1 MPELP
6 EVETLVRG
14 LRRTVVGRRIL
25 EVRLGKTD
33 FMDDAAAIER
43 GVPGCRI
50 AAVERV
56 GKFFLLRLEAAPQ
69 KPRAANGRE
78 PTALLVHLGMTGHL
92 SPHRPEEPAP
102 KHTHVV
108 MPLDDGRELRYTD
121 PRRFGRMA
129 LLAGAALQ
137 AEIARHG
144 AEPLEISEAEFRE
157 RLAARRARI
166 KALLLDQRFLH
177 GIGNIYADESLWHA
191 RIHPMRIAATLT
203 REQARALHRAM
214 RKVLAAAIRAG
225 GSSISDYRDA
235 DGQPGFFQMRHRAYD
250 REGKPCHR
258 CRARIRRI
266 LVAGRS
272 SHFCPRC
279 QRGPRI
285 EKRKSRASKARTAA
299 R

>member
-14 LRRTVVGRRIL
+14 LRRSVVGRRIL

-33 FMDDAAAIER
+33 FIDDAAALER
-43 GVPGCRI
+43 GAPGCRI
-50 AAVERV
+50 AAIDRV
-56 GKFFLLRLEAAPQ
+56 GKFFLLRLEPAAG
-69 KPRAANGRE
+69 NGRA
-78 PTALLVHLGMTGHL
+78 PVALLVHLGMTGHL
-92 SPHRPEEPAP
+92 SPHRPEEPVP

-108 MPLDDGRELRYTD
+108 LPLDDGRELRYTD

-129 LLAGAALQ
+129 LLSGAALQ

-144 AEPLEISEAEFRE
+144 REPLEVTLAEFRA

-191 RIHPMRIAATLT
+191 RIHPMRLGATLNLQ
-203 REQARALHRAM
+203 QARELRRAI

-235 DGQPGFFQMRHRAYD
+235 DGQPGFFQIRHRAYD

-258 CRARIRRI
+258 CGARIRRI
-266 LVAGRS
+266 LVSGRS

-279 QRGPRI
+279 QRVPRPQS
-285 EKRKSRASKARTAA
+285 KSQNARRKP
-299 R
+299 

>member
-14 LRRTVVGRRIL
+14 LRRTIVGRRIL
-25 EVRLGKTD
+25 EVRLGQTD
-33 FMDDAAAIER
+33 FMDDAAAIAR
-43 GVPGCRI
+43 GLPGCRI

-56 GKFFLLRLEAAPQ
+56 GKFFLLRLEPPAA
-69 KPRAANGRE
+69 AGNGHE
-78 PTALLVHLGMTGHL
+78 PAALLVHLGMTGHL
-92 SPHRPEEPAP
+92 SPHRPEEPLP

-108 MPLDDGRELRYTD
+108 LPLDDGRELRYTD

-129 LLAGAALQ
+129 LLCGAAL
-137 AEIARHG
+137 AGEIARHG
-144 AEPLEISEAEFRE
+144 AEPLEISEADFLQ
-157 RLAARRARI
+157 RLAARRARL

-191 RIHPMRIAATLT
+191 RLHPLRIAATLT
-203 REQARALHRAM
+203 RPQARALHRAM

-235 DGQPGFFQMRHRAYD
+235 DGRPGWFQIRHRAYD
-250 REGKPCHR
+250 REGQPCFR
-258 CRARIRRI
+258 CRARIRRMV
-266 LVAGRS
+266 VAGRS

-279 QRGPRI
+279 QKAPPRGNRTV
-285 EKRKSRASKARTAA
+285 KAGKSHTSA
-299 R
+299 

>member
-14 LRRTVVGRRIL
+14 LRRSVVGRRVL
-25 EVRLGKTD
+25 EVRFGKTD
-33 FMDDAAAIER
+33 FIDDAAAIER

-50 AAVERV
+50 AAIERV
-56 GKFFLLRLEAAPQ
+56 GKFFLLRLESAA
-69 KPRAANGRE
+69 AEANGR
-78 PTALLVHLGMTGHL
+78 PPAALLVHLGMTGHL

-102 KHTHVV
+102 RHTHVV
-108 MPLDDGRELRYTD
+108 MPLDDGHELRYTD

-129 LLAGAALQ
+129 LLSGAALQ

-144 AEPLEISEAEFRE
+144 AEPLKIHENEFCT
-157 RLAARRARI
+157 RLAARRARV

-203 REQARALHRAM
+203 RGQARALHRAI

-235 DGQPGFFQMRHRAYD
+235 DGRPGFFQIRHRAYD

-279 QRGPRI
+279 QRVPR
-285 EKRKSRASKARTAA
+285 SKQA
-299 R
+299 

>member
-14 LRRTVVGRRIL
+14 LRRTIVGRRIL
-25 EVRLGKTD
+25 EVRLGQTD
-33 FMDDAAAIER
+33 FVDDAAAIER

-50 AAVERV
+50 AGVERV
-56 GKFFLLRLEAAPQ
+56 GKFFLLRLKPPAA
-69 KPRAANGRE
+69 AVNGHE
-78 PTALLVHLGMTGHL
+78 PAALLVHLGMTGHL
-92 SPHRPEEPAP
+92 SPHRPDEPLP

-129 LLAGAALQ
+129 LLSDAALA

-144 AEPLEISEAEFRE
+144 AEPMEIAEADFLE

-191 RIHPMRIAATLT
+191 RVHPLRVAATLT
-203 REQARALHRAM
+203 RTQSRALHRAI

-235 DGQPGFFQMRHRAYD
+235 DGRPGWFQIRHRAYD
-250 REGKPCHR
+250 REGQPCFR

-266 LVAGRS
+266 IVAGRS

-279 QRGPRI
+279 QRAPR
-285 EKRKSRASKARTAA
+285 RS
-299 R
+299 

>member
-25 EVRLGKTD
+25 EVRLGQTD
-33 FMDDAAAIER
+33 FMDDAAAIAR
-43 GVPGCRI
+43 GLPGCRI
-50 AAVERV
+50 AAIERV
-56 GKFFLLRLEAAPQ
+56 GKFFLLWLKSPAA
-69 KPRAANGRE
+69 AVNGHE
-78 PTALLVHLGMTGHL
+78 PAALLVHLGMTGHL
-92 SPHRPEEPAP
+92 SAHRPEEPLP

-129 LLAGAALQ
+129 LLSGAALQ

-144 AEPLEISEAEFRE
+144 AEPLEVSEADFLE

-191 RIHPMRIAATLT
+191 RLHPLRIAATLT
-203 REQARALHRAM
+203 REQARALHRAI

-225 GSSISDYRDA
+225 GSSISNYRDA
-235 DGQPGFFQMRHRAYD
+235 DGRPGWFQMRHRAYD
-250 REGKPCHR
+250 REGQPCFC

-279 QRGPRI
+279 QKPPQFA
-285 EKRKSRASKARTAA
+285 KRVKTGKPHTVGS
-299 R
+299 